1 MKEEAKP
8 AVDALSPLL
17 KTLKERGMPV
27 ATAYFKA
34 AVRNENQMS
43 KTSLMATRKATMTL
57 TSAGLLIEQKG
68 HAPILTE
75 NHKYLEME

>member
-8 AVDALSPLL
+8 AVDALSPML
-17 KTLKERGMPV
+17 KALKERGMSV
-27 ATAYFKA
+27 GTAYFKE
-34 AVRNENQMS
+34 AVRNENYMS
-43 KTSLMATRKATMTL
+43 TKHSMDTRRATMTL

-68 HAPILTE
+68 KRPILTE